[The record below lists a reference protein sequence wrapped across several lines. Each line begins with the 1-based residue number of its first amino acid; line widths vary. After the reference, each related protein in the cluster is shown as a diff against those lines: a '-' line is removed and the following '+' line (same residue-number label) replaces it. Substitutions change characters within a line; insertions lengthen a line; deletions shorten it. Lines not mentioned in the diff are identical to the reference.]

1 MKVFKNVEREWAVKR
16 TVVSTAFDCFLPILL
31 SFHGVHVDSHARE
44 IRDALALAMGRP
56 LRKCSRSG
64 WSWSQYDNRRLKGS
78 GKEPTATTLRGYAYG
93 CEDGCRQAIEARA
106 HQVSTPSSSENRPVL
121 DTLNYERLIL
131 PDVRSSTNVILSK
144 NHEHT
149 TTDQM
154 NAAITWLRRDGA
166 H

>member
-1 MKVFKNVEREWAVKR
+1 MRKR
-16 TVVSTAFDCFLPILL
+16 S
-31 SFHGVHVDSHARE
+31 
-44 IRDALALAMGRP
+44 
-56 LRKCSRSG
+56 
-64 WSWSQYDNRRLKGS
+64 SQYDNCRLEGS
-78 GKEPTATTLRGYAYG
+78 GKEPTFTTLGGNTYG
-93 CEDGCRQAIEARA
+93 REDGCRQAIETKA
-106 HQVSTPSSSENRPVL
+106 HQVSTPPASENRPGL

-131 PDVRSSTNVILSK
+131 PDLRSSTNVILSN